1 MRRLFV
7 LTPALWAFAAC
18 APNTA
23 HPTPP
28 GEPPMKTPADQPTEK
43 AAAKA
48 ADQPFGDAPS
58 RVDRAVAVP
67 GYTVHVVEAE
77 HRPYG
82 ALAPQVGKPLRG
94 ADAFHAARQAI
105 GDPDPAALARL
116 AMLFLDVDV
125 AGRDPWT
132 AAAAFGEA
140 EQRAMAHDP
149 RREGEAVVYWRLH
162 ATTADLVRCTLAVE
176 AGTVRCEDAPSLA
189 RAAAVEADP
198 LAAAKAD
205 LASDNWSIRSRGLRL
220 LAESAAPAATALLV
234 ETIGAGE
241 PAKMRQ
247 LAIEAAAKR
256 SDDAALPAIAAAV
269 KGDADAGVRRAG
281 VIALRG
287 HTSAAAVDALK
298 HAAANDADPAVKA
311 MAGAL
316 LPK

>member
-28 GEPPMKTPADQPTEK
+28 GEPPMKTPEKPAEK
-43 AAAKA
+43 AADKP
-48 ADQPFGDAPS
+48 ADKPFGDAPS
-58 RVDRAVAVP
+58 RVDRGVAVP

-77 HRPYG
+77 HRPFG

-94 ADAFHAARQAI
+94 ADAFHAAREAI
-105 GDPDPAALARL
+105 GEPDPAALARL
-116 AMLFLDVDV
+116 AMLFLDVGV

-149 RREGEAVVYWRLH
+149 KRDGAAVVYWRQH

-176 AGTVRCEDAPSLA
+176 AGTVQCEDAPSLA
-189 RAAAVEADP
+189 RAAAVKADP
-198 LAAAKAD
+198 LAVAKAD

-220 LAESAAPAATALLV
+220 LAESAAPEATALLV
-234 ETIGAGE
+234 ETIGSGE

-247 LAIEAAAKR
+247 LAIEAATKR

-269 KGDADAGVRRAG
+269 KGDADASVRRAG

-287 HTSAAAVDALK
+287 HTGAAAIDALK